1 VTVNGSEI
9 TITTTVERQPILL
22 SLAGVTTI
30 TGTGSASVR
39 LARG

>member
-1 VTVNGSEI
+1 
-9 TITTTVERQPILL
+9 VERQPILL
-22 SLAGVTTI
+22 TIAGVTKI